1 MRVPRYDQEARG
13 FFVDKKSCSVVDRG
27 VSDVALFIFILLYM
41 NRVLGYRL
49 HHGQVYIHIGF
60 ISSLST
66 FTHTLVNKY
75 SRLRKIIWKKIGI
88 WLEANKKATTLI
100 KKRRTPS
107 DHNYEKFKTQNL
119 ALRVVNSK
127 EAVRHSLLF
136 SAPSH
141 LKASFRLI
149 KLD

>member
-1 MRVPRYDQEARG
+1 MTQ
-13 FFVDKKSCSVVDRG
+13 
-27 VSDVALFIFILLYM
+27 
-41 NRVLGYRL
+41 
-49 HHGQVYIHIGF
+49 
-60 ISSLST
+60 
-66 FTHTLVNKY
+66 
-75 SRLRKIIWKKIGI
+75 
-88 WLEANKKATTLI
+88 I

-141 LKASFRLI
+141 LKESFRLI